1 MKKVGALK
9 RYINGRKV
17 TKFYGLLHNQF
28 KCAEEQY
35 YEKNPNIDMKVISVG
50 TDVEYY
56 IVNKNLEEKWL
67 GE

>member
-1 MKKVGALK
+1 MIKTNSLK

-50 TDVEYY
+50 TNVEYH

-67 GE
+67 GQ